1 LKEKLM
7 MTYQEVLSR
16 GFILRGMMHRPKSA
30 PAGQRLPAVV
40 LCHGFSG
47 TRVEPHRLLVK
58 AANALAEA
66 GIVAVRFDFAG
77 SGESDG
83 EFVDM
88 TPETEVQDAM
98 NILQW
103 LGAQPS
109 VDRSKLG
116 MIGLSLGGLV
126 TACAA
131 ARKSPAAIALWAAT
145 AHMGQRMHER
155 ATPESAAQLEK
166 KGYVDLRGNLVG
178 QGFFENALQINP
190 LQEARQYAGKVLIVH
205 GTEDQSVPVSE
216 ANEYAEAFAQCNPE
230 LHIIEGADHT
240 FNSQHWEAD
249 IIGTTVKFMEQVLSN
264 SVR

>member
-1 LKEKLM
+1 M

-16 GFILRGMMHRPKSA
+16 GFTLRGMVHRPQSV
-30 PAGQRLPAVV
+30 PPGIRLPAVV
-40 LCHGFSG
+40 LCHGFTG
-47 TRVEPHRLLVK
+47 TRVESHRLLVK
-58 AANALAEA
+58 AANALVEA

-103 LGAQPS
+103 LGAQS
-109 VDRSKLG
+109 GVDRSKLG

-131 ARKSPAAIALWAAT
+131 SRTKLPAAIALWAAT
-145 AHMGQRMHER
+145 ANMGQRMNER
-155 ATPESAAQLEK
+155 ATPEMTAQLQE
-166 KGYVDLRGNLVG
+166 KGYVDSRGNMVG
-178 QGFFENALQINP
+178 RGFYESALQIKP

-216 ANEYAEAFAQCNPE
+216 ADEYAGAFAKCFPQ
-230 LHIIEGADHT
+230 LHIIQGADHT
-240 FNSQHWEAD
+240 FNSQVWEAD
-249 IIGTTVKFMEQVLSN
+249 VIGTTVEFMRQILC
-264 SVR
+264 

>member
-1 LKEKLM
+1 M

-16 GFILRGMMHRPKSA
+16 GFTLRGMMHRPQSA
-30 PAGQRLPAVV
+30 PAGRRLPAVV

-47 TRVEPHRLLVK
+47 TRVEPHQLLVK
-58 AANALAEA
+58 AANALAEE

-83 EFVDM
+83 NFVDM
-88 TPETEVQDAM
+88 TPETEVQDAI

-103 LGAQPS
+103 LGAQPG

-131 ARKSPAAIALWAAT
+131 SRTKLPAAIALWAAT
-145 AHMGQRMHER
+145 AHMGERMHER
-155 ATPESAAQLEK
+155 STPESAAQLQE
-166 KGYVDLRGNLVG
+166 KGYIDMRGNLVG
-178 QGFFENALQINP
+178 RGFLENALEIKP
-190 LQEARQYAGKVLIVH
+190 LNEAQKYTGKVLIAH

-216 ANEYAEAFAQCNPE
+216 AHEYAEAFTQCNPK
-230 LHIIEGADHT
+230 LHIIDDADHT
-240 FNSQHWEAD
+240 FNSEKWEAD
-249 IIGTTVKFMEQVLSN
+249 VIGTTVDWMKIALEG
-264 SVR
+264 